1 MTPELGATA
10 TLVHFL
16 NVDASI
22 VFKEASIAAFFILHC
37 SKRLIVTYLCIYI
50 PVDKLIR
57 FVMVKTERVK
67 RVTIWKPMK
76 IKRTSENEIA
86 QMKKSTL

>member
-1 MTPELGATA
+1 
-10 TLVHFL
+10 
-16 NVDASI
+16 
-22 VFKEASIAAFFILHC
+22 
-37 SKRLIVTYLCIYI
+37 
-50 PVDKLIR
+50 
-57 FVMVKTERVK
+57 MVKIERVK